1 MSNVPCKTH
10 PDAPHGFLRNASH
23 EADQYVCECAF
34 WKPPR
39 EWVGRTDEIST
50 EELIYMAGVYDG
62 KKQRPWVGLT
72 DAEAQWIYDN
82 CRTPAGIMDMVEAKL
97 KEKNYG

>member
-1 MSNVPCKTH
+1 MIKDEALTCSTH

-23 EADQYVCECAF
+23 EADQYICECAY

-39 EWVGRTDEIST
+39 EWVGLT
-50 EELIYMAGVYDG
+50 EDDVNNSLYKYHGWREFAAELE
-62 KKQRPWVGLT
+62 RL
-72 DAEAQWIYDN
+72 
-82 CRTPAGIMDMVEAKL
+82 L

>member
-72 DAEAQWIYDN
+72 EDDVNNALYKYHGWREFAAELE
-82 CRTPAGIMDMVEAKL
+82 RLL
-97 KEKNYG
+97 KEKNNG

>member
-1 MSNVPCKTH
+1 MQVPKDEALPCSTH

-23 EADQYVCECAF
+23 EADQYVCECAY

-39 EWVGRTDEIST
+39 EWVGLTHKEMHDAVRPLCSDDEMAEWLL
-50 EELIYMAGVYDG
+50 EESEDEYLAI
-62 KKQRPWVGLT
+62 
-72 DAEAQWIYDN
+72 
-82 CRTPAGIMDMVEAKL
+82 EAKL